1 MAAAVEVSIV
11 VPIHDEQ
18 ENLPLLHE
26 EIRTAMASLGVSWEV
41 LYVDDASRDQSLKVM
56 LELWR
61 TDPHV
66 RVVEFG
72 GNAGQTAAMAA
83 GFEHSR
89 GRLVVTIDGDLQ
101 NDPADI
107 PAMVAKLETGYDLV
121 AGWRKSRQD
130 GFILRRLPSIIANRL
145 IAWVT
150 GVAIHDTGCTL
161 KVFRREVIARLP
173 IYAEQHRF
181 LPAMSAANGARVCEM
196 VVNHRA
202 RRFGVSKYGIGRVR
216 RVFFDLFSI
225 KLLGSFSRRPLQY
238 FMLLALPFLI
248 GAFAHAVALVT
259 GLGIDDPATHL
270 YVTYFLLCMMASVY
284 FFFLGLLAELA
295 IRASD
300 MFSSDEA
307 RIPLTERIG
316 D

>member
-1 MAAAVEVSIV
+1 MTAPVDISVV
-11 VPIHDEQ
+11 VPIHDEEQ
-18 ENLPLLHE
+18 NLPILHQE
-26 EIRTAMASLGVSWEV
+26 LRAALEPTGLAWEV
-41 LYVDDASRDQSLKVM
+41 VYVDDASRDGSLGVM
-56 LELWR
+56 LDLWR
-61 TDPHV
+61 SDPAV
-66 RVVEFG
+66 RVIEFG

-107 PAMVAKLETGYDLV
+107 PRMVETLERGFDLV

-145 IAWVT
+145 IALVT

-181 LPAMSAANGARVCEM
+181 LPAMSAANGARVCEL

-202 RRFGVSKYGIGRVR
+202 RRFGTSKYGIGRVR

-225 KLLGSFSRRPLQY
+225 KLLASFSRRPLQY
-238 FMLLALPFLI
+238 FMLLALPFLV
-248 GAFAHAVALVT
+248 GALAHLVILAT
-259 GLGIDDPATHL
+259 GYGHSASSAHL
-270 YVTYFLLCMMASVY
+270 YVTYFMLCTMASVY
-284 FFFLGLLAELA
+284 FFLLGLLAELA
-295 IRASD
+295 VRASD
-300 MFSSDEA
+300 MFSVSEA
-307 RIPLTERIG
+307 RIPLTELAGR
-316 D
+316 

>member
-1 MAAAVEVSIV
+1 MTAPVDISVV
-11 VPIHDEQ
+11 VPVHDEEQ
-18 ENLPLLHE
+18 NLPILHE
-26 EIRTAMASLGVSWEV
+26 ELRAALEPLGVCWEV
-41 LYVDDASRDQSLKVM
+41 LYVDDASRDGSLGVM

-61 TDPHV
+61 ADPHV
-66 RVVEFG
+66 RVIEFG

-107 PAMVAKLETGYDLV
+107 PEMIAMLERGFDVV

-130 GFILRRLPSIIANRL
+130 GLILRRLPSIVANRL

-150 GVAIHDTGCTL
+150 GVPIHDTGCTL

-181 LPAMSAANGARVCEM
+181 LPAMSAANGARVCEL

-202 RRFGVSKYGIGRVR
+202 RRFGESKYGIGRVR
-216 RVFFDLFSI
+216 RVFFDLFTI
-225 KLLGSFSRRPLQY
+225 KLLSSFSRRPLQY
-238 FMLLALPFLI
+238 FMLLALPFLF
-248 GAFAHAVALVT
+248 GALGHLAFLLT
-259 GLGIDDPATHL
+259 GYGLGDPSAHL
-270 YVTYFLLCMMASVY
+270 YVTYFMLCTMACLY
-284 FFFLGLLAELA
+284 FFLLGLLAELA
-295 IRASD
+295 VRASH
-300 MFSSDEA
+300 MFSTAEA
-307 RIPLTERIG
+307 SIPLTEHSH